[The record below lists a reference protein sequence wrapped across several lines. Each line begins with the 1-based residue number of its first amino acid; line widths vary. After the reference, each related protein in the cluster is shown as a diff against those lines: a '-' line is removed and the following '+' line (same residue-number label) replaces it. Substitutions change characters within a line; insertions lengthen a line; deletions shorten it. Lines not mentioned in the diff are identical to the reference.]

1 MTEEKLIHIL
11 RSASGIEPSEE
22 TRHRLHRLILSTPQR
37 PATFALATKAKLV
50 EYMTLGFALGL
61 ASLLLVTFV
70 SGPPLWQKFLPASNS
85 SQALRAEVEN
95 IDFTI
100 QLKEAK
106 YYNESAQEVASLL
119 GEIDHES
126 PTSRDSGVDEM
137 LEKII
142 F

>member
-11 RSASGIEPSEE
+11 RSARGIEPSEE
-22 TRHRLHRLILSTPQR
+22 TRHRLHRLILSAPQR
-37 PATFALATKAKLV
+37 PASFVLATRAKIV
-50 EYMTLGFALGL
+50 EYITLGFALGL
-61 ASLLLVTFV
+61 ASLLLITFV

-85 SQALRAEVEN
+85 SQALRAEIEN

-106 YYNESAQEVASLL
+106 YYNESAQEVATLL
-119 GEIDHES
+119 GEIDHKHGTN
-126 PTSRDSGVDEM
+126 PDSQVDEM